1 MNLVLTRHAKSSWDN
16 LNLTDHD
23 RPLSRRGREDA
34 KLIAKYLATY
44 EYTYKTILCS
54 TSKRTSET
62 LEIFLNYIHKVDQV
76 NYLSYL
82 YHASAETIRK
92 EIMTLDT
99 GGTYML
105 LGHNPG
111 IEVFLRNLNNDSSL
125 KAPTCSIALLS
136 TVNNSLQFN
145 KLITPKNLKS
155 QQNSLQCHTNVI

>member
-136 TVNNSLQFN
+136 TVNNSLRFN
-145 KLITPKNLKS
+145 
-155 QQNSLQCHTNVI
+155 

>member
-23 RPLSRRGREDA
+23 RPLNRRGREEA

-62 LEIFLNYIHKVDQV
+62 LKIFLNYIHKVDQI
-76 NYLSYL
+76 NYLSNL

-92 EIMTLDT
+92 EITTLDT
-99 GGTYML
+99 DGTYML
-105 LGHNPG
+105 LAHTPG
-111 IEVFLRNLNNDSSL
+111 IEDFLSNPHKHTSL
-125 KAPTCSIALLS
+125 KVPTCSIALLS
-136 TVNNSLQFN
+136 NQNNSLRLN
-145 KLITPKNLKS
+145 KLITPKELKS
-155 QQNSLQCHTNVI
+155 Q

>member
-1 MNLVLTRHAKSSWDN
+1 MNIVLTRHAKSSWDN

-82 YHASAETIRK
+82 YHASAETIRN
-92 EIMTLDT
+92 EITMLDAD
-99 GGTYML
+99 GTYML

-111 IEVFLRNLNNDSSL
+111 IEDFLRNLHKDTSL
-125 KAPTCSIALLS
+125 KVPTCSIALLS
-136 TVNNSLQFN
+136 NQNNYLRLN
-145 KLITPKNLKS
+145 KLITPKELKS
-155 QQNSLQCHTNVI
+155 Q

>member
-54 TSKRTSET
+54 SSKRTSET

-136 TVNNSLQFN
+136 TVNNSLRFN

-155 QQNSLQCHTNVI
+155 Q

>member
-16 LNLTDHD
+16 LNLTDHE
-23 RPLSRRGREDA
+23 RPLNRRGREDA

-92 EIMTLDT
+92 EIMTLDI

-136 TVNNSLQFN
+136 TVNNSLRFN

-155 QQNSLQCHTNVI
+155 Q

>member
-23 RPLSRRGREDA
+23 RPLNRRGREDA

-111 IEVFLRNLNNDSSL
+111 IEDFLRNLNKDSSL
-125 KAPTCSIALLS
+125 RAPTSSIALLS
-136 TVNNSLQFN
+136 TVKNSLRLN

-155 QQNSLQCHTNVI
+155 Q

>member
-62 LEIFLNYIHKVDQV
+62 LEIFLNYIHKVDQI
-76 NYLSYL
+76 NYLSNL

-92 EIMTLDT
+92 EITTLDT
-99 GGTYML
+99 DGTYML

-111 IEVFLRNLNNDSSL
+111 IEDFLSNLHKDISL
-125 KAPTCSIALLS
+125 KVPTCSIALLS
-136 TVNNSLQFN
+136 NQNNSLQLN
-145 KLITPKNLKS
+145 KLITPKELKS
-155 QQNSLQCHTNVI
+155 Q

>member
-155 QQNSLQCHTNVI
+155 K

>member
-16 LNLTDHD
+16 LNLTDHE
-23 RPLSRRGREDA
+23 RPLNRRGREDA

-136 TVNNSLQFN
+136 TVNNSLRFN

-155 QQNSLQCHTNVI
+155 Q

>member
-1 MNLVLTRHAKSSWDN
+1 MNIVLTRHAKSSWDN

-23 RPLSRRGREDA
+23 RPLNRRGREDA
-34 KLIAKYLATY
+34 KLVAKYLATY

-155 QQNSLQCHTNVI
+155 Q

>member
-111 IEVFLRNLNNDSSL
+111 IEVFLRNLNKDSSL
-125 KAPTCSIALLS
+125 RAPTSSIALLS
-136 TVNNSLQFN
+136 TVNNSLRFN

-155 QQNSLQCHTNVI
+155 Q

>member
-1 MNLVLTRHAKSSWDN
+1 MNLLLTRHAKSSWDN

-34 KLIAKYLATY
+34 MLIAKYLATY

-92 EIMTLDT
+92 EIMTLDI

-111 IEVFLRNLNNDSSL
+111 IEDFLRNLNKDSSL
-125 KAPTCSIALLS
+125 RAPTSSIALLS
-136 TVNNSLQFN
+136 TVNNSLRLN

-155 QQNSLQCHTNVI
+155 Q

>member
-62 LEIFLNYIHKVDQV
+62 LEIFLNYIYKVDQV

-92 EIMTLDT
+92 EIMTLDI

-136 TVNNSLQFN
+136 TVNNSLRFN

-155 QQNSLQCHTNVI
+155 Q

>member
-62 LEIFLNYIHKVDQV
+62 LEIFLNYIYKVDQV

-136 TVNNSLQFN
+136 TVNNSLRFN

-155 QQNSLQCHTNVI
+155 H

>member
-16 LNLTDHD
+16 LHLTDHD
-23 RPLSRRGREDA
+23 RPLSKRGREDA
-34 KLIAKYLATY
+34 MLIAKYLATY

-62 LEIFLNYIHKVDQV
+62 LEIFLNYIHKVEQI
-76 NYLSYL
+76 NYLSNL

-92 EIMTLDT
+92 EIMALDKD
-99 GGTYML
+99 GTYVL

-125 KAPTCSIALLS
+125 KVPTCSIALLS
-136 TVNNSLQFN
+136 TVNDSLRLN
-145 KLITPKNLKS
+145 KLITPKKLKS
-155 QQNSLQCHTNVI
+155 Q

>member
-23 RPLSRRGREDA
+23 RPLNRRGREEA

-136 TVNNSLQFN
+136 TVNNSLRFN

-155 QQNSLQCHTNVI
+155 Q

>member
-1 MNLVLTRHAKSSWDN
+1 MNIVLTRHAKSSWDN

-23 RPLSRRGREDA
+23 RPLNRRGREDA
-34 KLIAKYLATY
+34 KLVAKYLATY

>member
-62 LEIFLNYIHKVDQV
+62 LEIFLNYIYKVDQV

-136 TVNNSLQFN
+136 TANNSLRFN

-155 QQNSLQCHTNVI
+155 Q

>member
-16 LNLTDHD
+16 LNLTDHE
-23 RPLSRRGREDA
+23 RPLNRRGREDA

-62 LEIFLNYIHKVDQV
+62 LEIFLNYIYKVDQV

-136 TVNNSLQFN
+136 TVNNSLRFN

-155 QQNSLQCHTNVI
+155 Q

>member
-99 GGTYML
+99 GGTYMI

-136 TVNNSLQFN
+136 TVNNSLRFN

-155 QQNSLQCHTNVI
+155 Q

>member
-16 LNLTDHD
+16 LNLTAHD
-23 RPLSRRGREDA
+23 RPLNRRGREDA
-34 KLIAKYLATY
+34 KLVAKYLATY

>member
-155 QQNSLQCHTNVI
+155 Q

>member
-1 MNLVLTRHAKSSWDN
+1 MKLVLTRHAKSSWDN

-155 QQNSLQCHTNVI
+155 Q

>member
-1 MNLVLTRHAKSSWDN
+1 MNIVLTRHAKSSWDN

-23 RPLSRRGREDA
+23 RPLNRRGREDA
-34 KLIAKYLATY
+34 KLVAKYLATY

-92 EIMTLDT
+92 EITTLDT
-99 GGTYML
+99 DGTYML

-111 IEVFLRNLNNDSSL
+111 IEDFLSNLHKDISL
-125 KAPTCSIALLS
+125 KVPTCSVALLS
-136 TVNNSLQFN
+136 NQNNSLQLN
-145 KLITPKNLKS
+145 KLITPKELKS
-155 QQNSLQCHTNVI
+155 Q

>member
-62 LEIFLNYIHKVDQV
+62 LEIFLNYIHKVDQI

-136 TVNNSLQFN
+136 TVNNSLRFN

-155 QQNSLQCHTNVI
+155 Q